1 MVRVPFLA
9 FLRASDSCRVLLIA
23 EFSQVTLVQQV
34 QGLSRSSSETF
45 SDTVSVAVH
54 SEDTLLVRGGKLS
67 HVLWDACSRAHPG
80 SMGLRMGAVRV
91 LHLSNPGLLTPVER
105 HSRLQRSTVHC
116 SGLFA
121 IQDTQPESSQQI
133 LNCGP

>member
-1 MVRVPFLA
+1 MRVPFLA
-9 FLRASDSCRVLLIA
+9 FLRAIDSCRVLLIA

-80 SMGLRMGAVRV
+80 SMGLPMGRLGQDKPAFGWELEPFWPLLLYRAVSLRM
-91 LHLSNPGLLTPVER
+91 
-105 HSRLQRSTVHC
+105 
-116 SGLFA
+116 
-121 IQDTQPESSQQI
+121 
-133 LNCGP
+133 